1 MRTMRVAPQGAAR
14 LSTKKEVHRMLRS
27 YLRYIRYVL
36 NALSTIG
43 LAATS
48 HPLRPEPTR
57 IMI

>member
-1 MRTMRVAPQGAAR
+1 MRVAPQGAAR

-36 NALSTIG
+36 KALSTIG
-43 LAATS
+43 PAATS